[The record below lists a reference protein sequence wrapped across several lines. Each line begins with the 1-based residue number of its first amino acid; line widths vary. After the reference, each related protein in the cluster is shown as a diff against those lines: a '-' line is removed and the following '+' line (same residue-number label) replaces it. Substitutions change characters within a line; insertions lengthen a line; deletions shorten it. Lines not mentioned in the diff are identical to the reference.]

1 MAAMLMQPPAHR
13 PSMDHVGSF
22 ESSRN
27 GATSGGY
34 DRHSPAPGQ
43 SRPSGPS
50 APTQSTQQQ
59 PGVGFVQP
67 TMTGG
72 FFPNNMPGF
81 PVQGAWGATPLPASS
96 FYAPPFAFPAGFQQQ
111 GFQHQQQDFSAWA
124 HVYQQMVANGHMAPP
139 GGHNM
144 PRPAQFQDAEESD
157 AHRRRTVSG
166 TSSNNNDPR
175 VTKGQPPAANG
186 NNNDPVFH
194 PYKRG
199 PKSRSASGTS
209 RSGSQSISLSELP
222 KPTAPPR
229 GPSPGEREH
238 RRTGSVDSSILVN
251 GNNGERE
258 EELIPPPKLRGSRD
272 EQRPASVKSERSNR
286 SQGSAG
292 SSASQGART
301 GKQGQGAAP
310 ERPQH
315 GRTASSTSASNKS
328 TPLTTGSISTQASNS
343 QQAPA
348 PAQTRNSPL
357 SQTPQTPA
365 PPQTVEKTE
374 KAEKKS
380 GFRGR
385 FKNASDKDQKTSA
398 APATRVQSP
407 TPARSLTPAAAAANK
422 SQPGPSSTKQ
432 DLAPPNAPF
441 VNTQAMTSDLSLA
454 ETERTAATNA
464 SVKPRRGLFRN
475 RNRSSDNISLSSTVS
490 SASMMIR
497 KMGSLGKLA
506 RRNSLMGISKIF
518 KEKPKDEDGALPEK
532 QGILSF
538 KKKSGKKADLAPVS
552 VSRTTAELDRGS
564 EDDDRIL
571 AGLSPAAQLARQ
583 HTARSKAEAAKR
595 EAARR
600 SSPETIQ
607 ELSGPT
613 GEPTW
618 DQNTTT
624 ARGQLSTGAPNGQ
637 GSGPNVVHVVPRS
650 PTVVHALAING
661 QEDASDISD
670 TDTIDDVTAS
680 MNRSHLQD
688 PDEEDFQPL
697 WCKAHIDKH
706 AKPKRGILKQVLSNE
721 ELEGSQRLRT
731 ASSSALDAS
740 SPGPLSD
747 LPAPNPERIDGIP
760 HAHHV
765 DSPSEMVYDPLSP
778 TFSPFENN
786 GLDLDL
792 RPPVYKNPA
801 HNTSA
806 PTLSP
811 AGPVAPTQA
820 RAMTAPTRRRLV
832 WAPECAVY
840 STYDAVTYDRRSEP
854 ATCNRLTPELAMSI
868 KQELNAFKLE
878 MPVHPSS
885 RVYTHYFA

>member
-22 ESSRN
+22 ESSRS
-27 GATSGGY
+27 GAPAGY
-34 DRHSPAPGQ
+34 ERHSPAPGQ
-43 SRPSGPS
+43 SRPNASTPN
-50 APTQSTQQQ
+50 QSTQQ

-67 TMTGG
+67 AMAGG
-72 FFPNNMPGF
+72 YFPNSMPGF

-111 GFQHQQQDFSAWA
+111 GFQQPQDFSAWA

-144 PRPAQFQDAEESD
+144 PRPAQFQDADDSD

-166 TSSNNNDPR
+166 TSSNDPR
-175 VTKGQPPAANG
+175 VTKGQTSTGAAG
-186 NNNDPVFH
+186 TDPVFH

-199 PKSRSASGTS
+199 PKSRSASGNS

-229 GPSPGEREH
+229 GPSPGEH
-238 RRTGSVDSSILVN
+238 RRSGSVDSTALV
-251 GNNGERE
+251 NGERE
-258 EELIPPPKLRGSRD
+258 EELMPPPKLRASRD
-272 EQRPASVKSERSNR
+272 EGRPASVKSERSNR
-286 SQGSAG
+286 SQGSANSG
-292 SSASQGART
+292 ASQSGRS
-301 GKQGQGAAP
+301 GKQAQGAS
-310 ERPQH
+310 EQRPQH
-315 GRTASSTSASNKS
+315 GRTASSTSQSNKS
-328 TPLTTGSISTQASNS
+328 TPLTTGTISSQASNS
-343 QQAPA
+343 QPAAQA
-348 PAQTRNSPL
+348 RNSPL
-357 SQTPQTPA
+357 SQAPQTSA
-365 PPQTVEKTE
+365 PIQTTEKTE

-398 APATRVQSP
+398 APASRAQSP
-407 TPARSLTPAAAAANK
+407 TPARSLTPAATAKGQA
-422 SQPGPSSTKQ
+422 GPSSTKQ

-441 VNTQAMTSDLSLA
+441 VNAQAMSSDLSLA

-552 VSRTTAELDRGS
+552 VSRTIAELDRGS

-595 EAARR
+595 EAAKRA
-600 SSPETIQ
+600 ETIQ

-624 ARGQLSTGAPNGQ
+624 ARGQLTAVTNAQANG
-637 GSGPNVVHVVPRS
+637 SNVVHVVPRS

-661 QEDASDISD
+661 EEDASDISD

-680 MNRSHLQD
+680 LNRSGIQD

-706 AKPKRGILKQVLSNE
+706 AKPKRGILKQIQSNE
-721 ELEGSQRLRT
+721 ELEVSKRQRT
-731 ASSSALDAS
+731 ASSSALEATA
-740 SPGPLSD
+740 PGPMSD
-747 LPAPNPERIDGIP
+747 LPAPNPERIDGLA
-760 HAHHV
+760 HANHV
-765 DSPSEMVYDPLSP
+765 ASPGEMVYDPLSP

-811 AGPVAPTQA
+811 AGPAAPTQA

-840 STYDAVTYDRRSEP
+840 STYDAMTYDRRSEP